1 MGHHH
6 ENEEILLRNLIYLM
20 DMGSYDGHNTLNI
33 YSLNLKISVYLN
45 NVQQNMVQAIFSIEH
60 PEFEE
65 EIIESVAGAGEN
77 TKRALESAANNFY
90 ESIMIPLLAGL
101 NGVDSEKVE
110 VLLQK
115 KSVAG
120 AGENTKRAL
129 ESAANNFYE
138 SIMIPLLAGLNGVDS
153 EKVEVL
159 LQKKLHIL
167 KKYESDIVCVGKRE
181 SMYTHRESLY
191 DRIKDKLPQYIGT
204 KKVYMI
210 KIFASFSIDKY
221 ICEVRLNGVLI
232 PAESLYDRIKDK
244 LPQYIGTKKVYMIKI
259 FASFSID
266 KYICEVRL
274 NGVLIPALTEI
285 IEEYARGWEN
295 IGSYYTEKQC
305 VFFVQDDTTYEICPY
320 SRKEAI
326 DGALKFIKLF
336 ESGKEYE
343 AIYEDRESFAK
354 TKDLVAELF
363 FLIPEIYCEVIINNV
378 KYSDIVVIMKESGEV
393 ESVHTSQMRVY
404 NYIKEAIYT
413 HLDREHPSDEKIF
426 NVISLSARYLS
437 ISSALEKGEEEL
449 ENLNSAYLTIPV
461 DKNYKLF

>member
-6 ENEEILLRNLIYLM
+6 ENEEILLSNLIYLM

-115 KSVAG
+115 K
-120 AGENTKRAL
+120 
-129 ESAANNFYE
+129 
-138 SIMIPLLAGLNGVDS
+138 
-153 EKVEVL
+153 
-159 LQKKLHIL
+159 LHIF

-232 PAESLYDRIKDK
+232 PA
-244 LPQYIGTKKVYMIKI
+244 
-259 FASFSID
+259 
-266 KYICEVRL
+266 
-274 NGVLIPALTEI
+274 LTEI
-285 IEEYARGWEN
+285 IEKYARGWEN

-326 DGALKFIKLF
+326 DGALRFIKLF

-354 TKDLVAELF
+354 TKDLAAELF

-437 ISSALEKGEEEL
+437 ISSALKKGEEEL

>member
-65 EIIESVAGAGEN
+65 EIIE
-77 TKRALESAANNFY
+77 
-90 ESIMIPLLAGL
+90 
-101 NGVDSEKVE
+101 
-110 VLLQK
+110 
-115 KSVAG
+115 SVAG

-232 PAESLYDRIKDK
+232 P
-244 LPQYIGTKKVYMIKI
+244 T
-259 FASFSID
+259 
-266 KYICEVRL
+266 
-274 NGVLIPALTEI
+274 LTEI

-354 TKDLVAELF
+354 TKDLAAELF

-437 ISSALEKGEEEL
+437 ISSVLEKGEEEL